1 MAEERAS
8 KKLWDRAAWKDAGFF
23 LTYLR
28 PHYNVFI
35 PALIALAIT
44 GGITILFVKELAA
57 LAGKGIGGGV
67 GAEWLAHFKAL
78 AGQLSTL
85 AGGWPAEAA
94 RPEWGQELN
103 NISRQASEMDA
114 SLKGATGPEWMA
126 ELTRSAWFL
135 VGIVS
140 VQAVIAFFRIMLF
153 AKASERAL
161 AALRLDTFSRIIRL
175 PMATLNQRRVGELA
189 SRLANDVESMRET
202 LVVTIPML
210 IRHTV
215 MLILCLVLILNM
227 SVKLSLFMIGT
238 IPVVIVLIAMFGAR
252 IRKLTKRAQ
261 DNLAASQVV
270 VDESLQSIVSVKAFR
285 NEAYELAR
293 YDRNLSEYLR
303 TVLRAAVPRA
313 SFIAFII
320 FAFSVAVILVTWYA
334 MRMLNDGSISKEE
347 LTQFAGLSGV
357 IAGSF
362 MQFPEL
368 ITQLQRSLGATER
381 VREILLDQTEPD
393 DTHGAS
399 KERFKGEIEMRD
411 VSFAY
416 PTRPDAV
423 VLRDFNLQAK
433 AGQRIALVGPSGSG
447 KSTSISLL
455 FRFYD
460 PTTGE
465 IRIDGQPIRDMSL
478 TTLRRNLALV
488 PQEVLL
494 FGGSIQE
501 NIAYGKP
508 EATEEEIIS
517 AAKKANAHDFIAGL
531 TEGYQTLVG
540 DRGTQLSG
548 GQRQRIAIARAILA
562 DPAILIL
569 DEATS
574 SLDAESERLVQDAL
588 DKLMQNR
595 TSIIIA
601 HRLSTVRRCDQ
612 ILVMSSGAILE
623 RGTHEELVAKPG
635 SLYGSLAKL
644 QLE

>member
-28 PHYNVFI
+28 PHANVFI

-44 GGITILFVKELAA
+44 GGLTIVFIKELAA
-57 LAGKGIGGGV
+57 LAGKGIGG
-67 GAEWLAHFKAL
+67 
-78 AGQLSTL
+78 
-85 AGGWPAEAA
+85 
-94 RPEWGQELN
+94 
-103 NISRQASEMDA
+103 
-114 SLKGATGPEWMA
+114 ATGPEWMT
-126 ELTRSAWFL
+126 ELNDSAWFL
-135 VGIVS
+135 VGIVAI
-140 VQAVIAFFRIMLF
+140 QAFIAFFRIMLF

-175 PMATLNQRRVGELA
+175 PMSTLNQRRVGELA
-189 SRLANDVESMRET
+189 SRLANDVEAMRET

-215 MLILCLVLILNM
+215 MLSLCLILILNM
-227 SVKLSLFMIGT
+227 SVKLSLFMVGT
-238 IPVVIVLIAMFGAR
+238 IPVVIVLIAIFGSR
-252 IRKLTKRAQ
+252 IRKLTKKAQ

-285 NEAYELAR
+285 NEVHEMAR
-293 YDRNLSEYLR
+293 YEKNLGEYLT
-303 TVLRAAVPRA
+303 TVLRAAIPRA

-320 FAFSVAVILVTWYA
+320 FAFSVALILVTWFA
-334 MRMLNDGSISKEE
+334 MRMLNFGEIGKEE
-347 LTQFAGLSGV
+347 LTQFAGLSGM
-357 IAGSF
+357 IAASF

-381 VREILLDQTEPD
+381 VREILKDEVEPQDTEK
-393 DTHGAS
+393 TVV
-399 KERFKGEIEMRD
+399 KRFHGEIEMRG

-416 PTRPDAV
+416 PTRPEAV
-423 VLRDFNLQAK
+423 VLRDFDLCAK

-447 KSTSISLL
+447 KSTSVALL
-455 FRFYD
+455 FRFYE

-465 IRIDGQPIRDMSL
+465 ILIDGRPIRDMTL
-478 TTLRRNLALV
+478 TELRRNLALV

-508 EATEEEIIS
+508 GATEDEIIN
-517 AAKKANAHDFIAGL
+517 AAKKANAHEFIIGL
-531 TEGYQTLVG
+531 TEGYRTLVG

-588 DKLMQNR
+588 DKLMENR

-612 ILVMSSGAILE
+612 ILAMSGGAILE
-623 RGTHEELVAKPG
+623 RGTHDELVSKPG
-635 SLYGSLAKL
+635 GLYGSLAKL

>member
-1 MAEERAS
+1 
-8 KKLWDRAAWKDAGFF
+8 
-23 LTYLR
+23 
-28 PHYNVFI
+28 
-35 PALIALAIT
+35 
-44 GGITILFVKELAA
+44 
-57 LAGKGIGGGV
+57 
-67 GAEWLAHFKAL
+67 
-78 AGQLSTL
+78 
-85 AGGWPAEAA
+85 
-94 RPEWGQELN
+94 
-103 NISRQASEMDA
+103 
-114 SLKGATGPEWMA
+114 
-126 ELTRSAWFL
+126 
-135 VGIVS
+135 
-140 VQAVIAFFRIMLF
+140 
-153 AKASERAL
+153 
-161 AALRLDTFSRIIRL
+161 
-175 PMATLNQRRVGELA
+175 
-189 SRLANDVESMRET
+189 MRET

-215 MLILCLVLILNM
+215 MLSLCLILILNM
-227 SVKLSLFMIGT
+227 SVKLSLFMVGT
-238 IPVVIVLIAMFGAR
+238 IPVVIVLIAIFGSR
-252 IRKLTKRAQ
+252 IRKLTKKAQ

-285 NEAYELAR
+285 NEVHEMAR
-293 YDRNLSEYLR
+293 YEKNLGEYLT
-303 TVLRAAVPRA
+303 TVIRAAIPRA

-320 FAFSVAVILVTWYA
+320 FAFSVALILVTWFA
-334 MRMLNDGSISKEE
+334 MRMLNFGEIGKEE
-347 LTQFAGLSGV
+347 LTQFAGLSGM
-357 IAGSF
+357 IAASF

-381 VREILLDQTEPD
+381 VREILKDEVEPQDTEKAVV
-393 DTHGAS
+393 T
-399 KERFKGEIEMRD
+399 RFRGEIEMRG

-416 PTRPDAV
+416 PTRPEAV
-423 VLRDFNLQAK
+423 VLRDFDLSAK

-447 KSTSISLL
+447 KSTSVALL
-455 FRFYD
+455 FRFYE

-465 IRIDGQPIRDMSL
+465 ILIDGRPIHDMTL
-478 TTLRRNLALV
+478 TELRRNLALV

-508 EATEEEIIS
+508 GATEDEIIN
-517 AAKKANAHDFIAGL
+517 AAKKANAHEFIIGL
-531 TEGYQTLVG
+531 TEGYRTLVG

-588 DKLMQNR
+588 DKLMENR

-612 ILVMSSGAILE
+612 ILAMSGGAIIE
-623 RGTHEELVAKPG
+623 RGTHDELVSKPG
-635 SLYGSLAKL
+635 GLYGSLAKL

>member
-28 PHYNVFI
+28 PHANVFI

-44 GGITILFVKELAA
+44 GGMTIVFIKELAA
-57 LAGKGIGGGV
+57 VAGKGIG
-67 GAEWLAHFKAL
+67 
-78 AGQLSTL
+78 
-85 AGGWPAEAA
+85 
-94 RPEWGQELN
+94 
-103 NISRQASEMDA
+103 
-114 SLKGATGPEWMA
+114 GATGPEWMA
-126 ELTRSAWFL
+126 ELNDSLWFL
-135 VGIVS
+135 VGIVAI
-140 VQAVIAFFRIMLF
+140 QAVIAFFRIMLF

-189 SRLANDVESMRET
+189 SRLANDVEAMRET

-215 MLILCLVLILNM
+215 MLSLCLILILNM
-227 SVKLSLFMIGT
+227 SVKLSLFMVGT
-238 IPVVIVLIAMFGAR
+238 IPVVIVLIAIFGSR
-252 IRKLTKRAQ
+252 IRKLTKKAQ

-285 NEAYELAR
+285 NEVHEMAR
-293 YDRNLSEYLR
+293 YDKNLGEYLT

-320 FAFSVAVILVTWYA
+320 FAFSVALILVTWFA
-334 MRMLNDGSISKEE
+334 MRMLNFGEIGKEE
-347 LTQFAGLSGV
+347 LTQFVGLSGM
-357 IAGSF
+357 IAASF

-381 VREILLDQTEPD
+381 VREILKDDVEPQETEKAVV
-393 DTHGAS
+393 T
-399 KERFKGEIEMRD
+399 RFRGEIEMRG

-416 PTRPDAV
+416 PTRPEAV
-423 VLRDFNLQAK
+423 VLRDFDLSAK

-447 KSTSISLL
+447 KSTSVALL
-455 FRFYD
+455 FRFYE

-465 IRIDGQPIRDMSL
+465 ILIDGRPIRDMTL
-478 TTLRRNLALV
+478 TELRRNLALV

-508 EATEEEIIS
+508 GATEDEIIN
-517 AAKKANAHDFIAGL
+517 AAKKANAHEFIIGL
-531 TEGYQTLVG
+531 TEGYRTLVG

-562 DPAILIL
+562 DPAILVL

-588 DKLMQNR
+588 DKLMENR

-612 ILVMSSGAILE
+612 ILAMSGGAIIE
-623 RGTHEELVAKPG
+623 RGTHDELVSKPG
-635 SLYGSLAKL
+635 GLYGSLAKL

>member
-1 MAEERAS
+1 MPKRPTPASDRAS
-8 KKLWDRAAWKDAGFF
+8 KKLWDSSAWRDAGFF
-23 LTYLR
+23 LHYLR
-28 PHYNVFI
+28 PHFNVFI

-44 GGITILFVKELAA
+44 GGLTVLFIKELAA
-57 LAGKGIGGGV
+57 LAGKGLG
-67 GAEWLAHFKAL
+67 
-78 AGQLSTL
+78 
-85 AGGWPAEAA
+85 
-94 RPEWGQELN
+94 
-103 NISRQASEMDA
+103 
-114 SLKGATGPEWMA
+114 GATGPEWMTT
-126 ELTRSAWFL
+126 LTETCYFL
-135 VGIVS
+135 VGLVA
-140 VQAVIAFFRIMLF
+140 VQAFIAFWRILLF

-161 AALRLDTFSRIIRL
+161 AALRLDTFGKIIRL
-175 PMATLNQRRVGELA
+175 PMGTLNARRVGELA
-189 SRLANDVESMRET
+189 SRLANDVEAMRET

-215 MLILCLVLILNM
+215 MLTICLVFILKM
-227 SVKLSLFMIGT
+227 SVKLSLFMVGT
-238 IPVVIVLIAMFGAR
+238 IPVVIVLIAIFGAR
-252 IRKLTKRAQ
+252 IRKLTRKAQ
-261 DNLAASQVV
+261 DNLAATQVV
-270 VDESLQSIVSVKAFR
+270 VEESLQSIVSVKAFR
-285 NEAYELAR
+285 NEAHEIAR
-293 YDRNLSEYLR
+293 YDKNLGEYLR
-303 TVLRAAVPRA
+303 TVIRAAAPRA

-320 FAFSVAVILVTWYA
+320 FAFSVALILVTWFA
-334 MRMLNDGSISKEE
+334 MRMLDRGEIDRDE
-347 LTQFAGLSGV
+347 LTQFAGLSGM
-357 IAGSF
+357 IAASF

-368 ITQLQRSLGATER
+368 ITQLQRALGATER
-381 VREILLDQTEPD
+381 VRELLHDETEPVEA
-393 DTHGAS
+393 DTKPAH
-399 KERFKGEIEMRD
+399 RFKGEIDMQGIRF
-411 VSFAY
+411 VY
-416 PTRPDAV
+416 PTRPDV
-423 VLRDFNLQAK
+423 TVLRDFDLHAK

-455 FRFYD
+455 FRFYN
-460 PTTGE
+460 PTEGE

-508 EATEEEIIS
+508 EATQDEVIA
-517 AAKKANAHDFIAGL
+517 AAKKANAHDFIAQL
-531 TEGYQTLVG
+531 PEGYATIVG

-588 DKLMQNR
+588 DKLMENR

-612 ILVMSSGAILE
+612 ILVMSGGAILE
-623 RGTHEELVAKPG
+623 RGTHDELVGKKDG
-635 SLYGSLAKL
+635 LYSSLAKL

>member
-8 KKLWDRAAWKDAGFF
+8 KKLWDRAAWRDAAFF

-28 PHYNVFI
+28 PHANVFI

-44 GGITILFVKELAA
+44 GGMTILFIKELAA
-57 LAGKGIGGGV
+57 VAGKGIGG
-67 GAEWLAHFKAL
+67 AH
-78 AGQLSTL
+78 G
-85 AGGWPAEAA
+85 EA
-94 RPEWGQELN
+94 
-103 NISRQASEMDA
+103 
-114 SLKGATGPEWMA
+114 WMA
-126 ELTRSAWFL
+126 ELDRSVWIL
-135 VGIVS
+135 VSIVAG
-140 VQAVIAFFRIMLF
+140 QAIIAFFRIMLF

-175 PMATLNQRRVGELA
+175 PMSVLNRRRVGELA
-189 SRLANDVESMRET
+189 SRLANDVEAMRET

-210 IRHTV
+210 IRHSV
-215 MLILCLVLILNM
+215 MLTLCLALILRI
-227 SVKLSLFMIGT
+227 SVKLSFFMVGT
-238 IPVVIVLIAMFGAR
+238 IPVVILMISFFGTR
-252 IRKLTKRAQ
+252 IRRLTRRAQ
-261 DNLAASQVV
+261 DELASSQVV
-270 VDESLQSIVSVKAFR
+270 VDEGLQSIVSVKAFR
-285 NEAYELAR
+285 NESYEIAR
-293 YDRNLSEYLR
+293 YGKNLSGYLH
-303 TVLRAAVPRA
+303 TVIRAAVPRA

-320 FAFSVAVILVTWYA
+320 FAFSLALICVTWFA
-334 MRMLNDGSISKEE
+334 MRMLNDGGIGREE
-347 LTQFAGLSGV
+347 LTQFAGLSGM
-357 IAGSF
+357 IASSF

-368 ITQLQRSLGATER
+368 VAQLQRSLGATER
-381 VREILLDQTEPD
+381 VREILHDETEPTD
-393 DTHGAS
+393 GEIHAQV
-399 KERFKGEIEMRD
+399 RFRGEIEMHD

-416 PTRPDAV
+416 PTRPEAV
-423 VLRDFNLQAK
+423 VLRDFDLSAK

-460 PTTGE
+460 PTKGE
-465 IRIDGQPIRDMSL
+465 IRIDGQPIRDMTL

-494 FGGSIQE
+494 FGGSIKE

-508 EATEEEIIS
+508 DATEEEIIG
-517 AAKKANAHDFIAGL
+517 AAKKANAHDFITRL
-531 TEGYQTLVG
+531 PDGYETVVG
-540 DRGTQLSG
+540 DRGAQLSG

-562 DPAILIL
+562 DPAILVL

-588 DKLMQNR
+588 DKLMENR

-612 ILVMSSGAILE
+612 ILVMSGGSILE

-635 SLYGSLAKL
+635 GLYGSLARL

>member
-28 PHYNVFI
+28 PHANVFI

-44 GGITILFVKELAA
+44 GGMTIVFIKELAA
-57 LAGKGIGGGV
+57 LAGKGIGG
-67 GAEWLAHFKAL
+67 
-78 AGQLSTL
+78 
-85 AGGWPAEAA
+85 
-94 RPEWGQELN
+94 
-103 NISRQASEMDA
+103 
-114 SLKGATGPEWMA
+114 ATGPEWMA
-126 ELTRSAWFL
+126 ELNDSLWFL
-135 VGIVS
+135 VGIVAI
-140 VQAVIAFFRIMLF
+140 QAVIAFFRIMLF

-189 SRLANDVESMRET
+189 SRLANDVEAMRET

-215 MLILCLVLILNM
+215 MLSLCMILILNM
-227 SVKLSLFMIGT
+227 SVKLSLFMVGT
-238 IPVVIVLIAMFGAR
+238 IPVVIVLIAIFGSR
-252 IRKLTKRAQ
+252 IRKLTKKAQ

-285 NEAYELAR
+285 NEVHEMAR
-293 YDRNLSEYLR
+293 YEKNLGEYLT

-320 FAFSVAVILVTWYA
+320 FAFSVALILVTWFA
-334 MRMLNDGSISKEE
+334 MRMLNFGEIGKEE
-347 LTQFAGLSGV
+347 LTQFAGLSGM
-357 IAGSF
+357 IAASF

-381 VREILLDQTEPD
+381 VREILKDEVEPQDTEKN
-393 DTHGAS
+393 AV
-399 KERFKGEIEMRD
+399 KRFKGEIEMRG

-416 PTRPDAV
+416 PTRPEAV
-423 VLRDFNLQAK
+423 VLHDFNLSAK

-447 KSTSISLL
+447 KSTSVALL
-455 FRFYD
+455 FRFYE

-465 IRIDGQPIRDMSL
+465 ILIDGRPIRDMTL
-478 TTLRRNLALV
+478 TELRRNLALV

-508 EATEEEIIS
+508 GATEDEIIN
-517 AAKKANAHDFIAGL
+517 AAKKANAHEFIIGL
-531 TEGYQTLVG
+531 TEGYRTLVG

-588 DKLMQNR
+588 DKLMENR

-612 ILVMSSGAILE
+612 ILAMSGGAIIE
-623 RGTHEELVAKPG
+623 RGTHDELVSKPG
-635 SLYGSLAKL
+635 GLYGSLAKL